1 MLHVDQREKE
11 NIKHFMD
18 LCPEVSLGEQVLLR
32 TEGTALLEKT
42 YNLLDI
48 ARQYMSSIPFL
59 KKHVGDVDAIIRKI
73 EIDDYILSGEYY
85 NNTDD
90 DPDNETLNTRNDA
103 GDEAYKDMIHT
114 LKYGR
119 DNDITPLDVQLNLE
133 RKEYSDNN
141 NDDNNSTD

>member
-1 MLHVDQREKE
+1 
-11 NIKHFMD
+11 MD

-90 DPDNETLNTRNDA
+90 DPDNETLNTRNDT

-114 LKYGR
+114 LKYSR

-133 RKEYSDNN
+133 REEYSDNN

>member
-1 MLHVDQREKE
+1 
-11 NIKHFMD
+11 MD

-59 KKHVGDVDAIIRKI
+59 KKHTGDIDAIIRKI

-90 DPDNETLNTRNDA
+90 NPDNETLKTRSDA
-103 GDEAYKDMIHT
+103 G
-114 LKYGR
+114 
-119 DNDITPLDVQLNLE
+119 V
-133 RKEYSDNN
+133 
-141 NDDNNSTD
+141 